1 MTQVN
6 NLNNSEVWK
15 IHNLPLDNSHDLV
28 EAVYNYV
35 AVLHHIRVWSSE
47 GYALLRAGHAL
58 RWFYNA
64 FPSHKEQ
71 VRVLK
76 EALRAYFHATAQVT
90 PFPVMMLGNL

>member
-1 MTQVN
+1 M
-6 NLNNSEVWK
+6 
-15 IHNLPLDNSHDLV
+15 PLDNSHELV

-47 GYALLRAGHAL
+47 GYALLRAGHTL

-64 FPSHKEQ
+64 FPNHKEQ

-76 EALRAYFHATAQVT
+76 EALRAYFHATSQVT
-90 PFPVMMLGNL
+90 LASVKMSGNL

>member
-1 MTQVN
+1 M
-6 NLNNSEVWK
+6 
-15 IHNLPLDNSHDLV
+15 V

-35 AVLHHIRVWSSE
+35 AVLHHIRVWSAE
-47 GYALLRAGHAL
+47 GYALLRAGHTL

-64 FPSHKEQ
+64 FPNHKEQ

-90 PFPVMMLGNL
+90 PFPVKMLGNL

>member
-1 MTQVN
+1 M
-6 NLNNSEVWK
+6 
-15 IHNLPLDNSHDLV
+15 V

-47 GYALLRAGHAL
+47 GYALLRAGHTL

-64 FPSHKEQ
+64 FPNHKEQ

-90 PFPVMMLGNL
+90 PAFVKMSGNL